1 LTEKGKNAK
10 VLWTEVHVRYK
21 LMLLASFAFLF
32 SMSAFAHHG
41 NAAYDTSKMT
51 TVTGTVTNFQFVN
64 PHVLIAMDVKDP
76 SSGEVV
82 KWQGELTSPNHLERA
97 GWTKSTIKLGDEVT
111 MSGSALKSGTPA
123 MQIRKIS
130 KNGAPIPTGGGE

>member
-1 LTEKGKNAK
+1 
-10 VLWTEVHVRYK
+10 VLRK
-21 LMLLASFAFLF
+21 LAILASLAFLP
-32 SMSAFAHHG
+32 STSAFAHHG

-97 GWTKSTIKLGDEVT
+97 GWTKSTIKPGDEIT

-130 KNGAPIPTGGGE
+130 KNGEPIPTGGGE

>member
-1 LTEKGKNAK
+1 MPKSILSEVP
-10 VLWTEVHVRYK
+10 VLRK
-21 LMLLASFAFLF
+21 LAILASLAFLL
-32 SMSAFAHHG
+32 STSAFAHHG

-97 GWTKSTIKLGDEVT
+97 GWTKSTIKPGDEIT

-130 KNGAPIPTGGGE
+130 KNGEPIPTGGGE